1 MALKVVNT
9 VYFLI
14 IVQKRCERKLDET
27 SIIDLKSKKSSCIE

>member
-14 IVQKRCERKLDET
+14 IAQTRCERKLDNT
-27 SIIDLKSKKSSCIE
+27 STID

>member
-14 IVQKRCERKLDET
+14 IAQKKCERKLDET
-27 SIIDLKSKKSSCIE
+27 NTIDCKK

>member
-14 IVQKRCERKLDET
+14 IAQKRCERKLDET
-27 SIIDLKSKKSSCIE
+27 ITIDSKM

>member
-14 IVQKRCERKLDET
+14 IAPKRCERKLDET
-27 SIIDLKSKKSSCIE
+27 SKID

>member
-14 IVQKRCERKLDET
+14 IAQKRCERKLDEAST
-27 SIIDLKSKKSSCIE
+27 SDR

>member
-14 IVQKRCERKLDET
+14 IAQKRYERKLDET
-27 SIIDLKSKKSSCIE
+27 STIDSKK